1 MALAAMREQL
11 DMLMGPNRNGEEDSN
26 KNPTDFR
33 DENVCKMYICGLCP
47 HLLFSNTKADI
58 GVCQK
63 VHKDELAE
71 SYKEAL
77 KNGEHFRYEQDL
89 ESYCRNL
96 IADVD
101 RRIQKA
107 LKRLQV
113 QYGLEDTEGLL
124 VSDPELYTRKLPTHR
139 VGDKNPGLIEDEPE
153 EEKEESETGAVE
165 KDGQEKTDGKEE
177 AGDDDDGAS
186 DTGAIDIS
194 MIKVINVA
202 KDGDIPTP
210 AEDETKGREHLASDA
225 EARKP
230 ATKAEDE
237 GKLDSKPE
245 PPAEDKPIDS
255 ALKETKEAAENGSAK
270 PETSEKEKT
279 EDAGD
284 RENKQDLLAGDKPTE
299 ESVGKATFKWAAR
312 TAPDGKPFWRNLE
325 SGESTWEQPPEEEIE
340 PEGKDVVLKDTAE
353 KKAGSDDGKEKDE
366 EEAGTTLDKRQKL
379 RVCEQCG
386 AFLSIFDS
394 EKRLQDHFGG
404 KMHLGYL
411 GLRRKL
417 DELRE
422 STAEDLTTEGEG
434 GRDPVTGEA
443 EGGRSPMGAEAGGMM
458 TGVMIGGMTRGIGD
472 GGQDPVRMKA
482 ERQVKGPQRSWSRS
496 RSRPRPSLR
505 SRPQKKKVSF
515 G

>member
-26 KNPTDFR
+26 KNSTNFR
-33 DENVCKMYICGLCP
+33 DENVCKYYICGLCP

-58 GVCQK
+58 GLCQK
-63 VHKDELAE
+63 VHKDELVE

-89 ESYCRNL
+89 ENYCRNL

-139 VGDKNPGLIEDEPE
+139 VSDKNPGLIENEPE
-153 EEKEESETGAVE
+153 EEREESETGEVE
-165 KDGQEKTDGKEE
+165 KVGQEKADGKEE
-177 AGDDDDGAS
+177 EADDDEGAS
-186 DTGAIDIS
+186 DAGAIDIS

-202 KDGDIPTP
+202 KDGETPTP
-210 AEDETKGREHLASDA
+210 EEDETKGQVQPGNDT
-225 EARKP
+225 EAKNP
-230 ATKAEDE
+230 ATKTEDE
-237 GKLDSKPE
+237 GKLNSKSERADEDEQADSVP
-245 PPAEDKPIDS
+245 
-255 ALKETKEAAENGSAK
+255 KENEEATENGLAK
-270 PETSEKEKT
+270 PETSEKEKC
-279 EDAGD
+279 EGAAVG
-284 RENKQDLLAGDKPTE
+284 ENEQDSQADGKPVEELVDKQ
-299 ESVGKATFKWAAR
+299 TFKWAAR

-325 SGESTWEQPPEEEIE
+325 SGESTWEKPPEEEIQ
-340 PEGKDVVLKDTAE
+340 PEGEDAAE
-353 KKAGSDDGKEKDE
+353 KDGLEKNSDGDEGEEKDE
-366 EEAGTTLDKRQKL
+366 EAGGLTLDKRQKL

-417 DELRE
+417 DDLRND
-422 STAEDLTTEGEG
+422 TAADLTTGREG
-434 GRDPVTGEA
+434 GRDPGIGEI
-443 EGGRSPMGAEAGGMM
+443 EGGRSPMVAEAGGMIAGEMIGVM
-458 TGVMIGGMTRGIGD
+458 TGEIGGVGP
-472 GGQDPVRMKA
+472 DPVRMKN
-482 ERQVKGPQRSWSRS
+482 
-496 RSRPRPSLR
+496 
-505 SRPQKKKVSF
+505 
-515 G
+515 